1 MKRIFTVLLIA
12 LLLHTFSP
20 YFVAF
25 AEQNNYCDPIP
36 QDLIT
41 MIEGVPQDCIV
52 FDAPDGTVH
61 AYIIEEYGSS
71 LDGYRLTE
79 GQWEMIVGGGDVLN
93 YRDDARFVRHQANQL
108 RPDGTAYGDAQGFD
122 IVASGG
128 VYDSYHWNG
137 EYYTLCGWCDPE
149 RYNGIVMIQGTT
161 LKYFPQGSMVPEY
174 ETNTDDELTMY
185 SWTGFYQDRPATPEE
200 ARKRAAILPKSVQE
214 MFPGKTL
221 VEYRSYNSGTEA
233 EGVFASI
240 TNEEW
245 DKGYTLHTVTM
256 HFIAGQEEVYG
267 IHQADIPLSDQLK
280 DIDVQTLWE
289 NAHELLTQPGAID
302 SNRIP
307 VKGRVVDYAAQ
318 EDQLILLTED
328 DAGKRRILIAYQDAA
343 GVYTT
348 KETNVLPPDT
358 RLDTF
363 HAGENEIE
371 LEFNNQEW
379 GVGYHKTS
387 PDWEWRLNWVMGEDT
402 DRTDYT
408 VYWWGVSYS
417 SSGTDGDYQQGQLIG
432 SLENSNLMVT
442 DFVSIPRTLAE
453 LKQTLNQNNWAVV
466 CNPNP
471 EDRLYL
477 RPEAGNRDT
486 SLGKFYNGTPVKVLE
501 TESEWCH
508 VKIGLDGPEGWMMK
522 KYLVFGDQM
531 NSVEIAFPVKE
542 LKEEYQNET
551 AWSDPEKT
559 NHHGVLKDHTWHIM
573 GVYKDLYILFDDN
586 GNCAYAPVD
595 WFWEG
600 NG

>member
-1 MKRIFTVLLIA
+1 
-12 LLLHTFSP
+12 
-20 YFVAF
+20 
-25 AEQNNYCDPIP
+25 
-36 QDLIT
+36 
-41 MIEGVPQDCIV
+41 
-52 FDAPDGTVH
+52 
-61 AYIIEEYGSS
+61 
-71 LDGYRLTE
+71 
-79 GQWEMIVGGGDVLN
+79 
-93 YRDDARFVRHQANQL
+93 
-108 RPDGTAYGDAQGFD
+108 
-122 IVASGG
+122 
-128 VYDSYHWNG
+128 
-137 EYYTLCGWCDPE
+137 
-149 RYNGIVMIQGTT
+149 
-161 LKYFPQGSMVPEY
+161 
-174 ETNTDDELTMY
+174 
-185 SWTGFYQDRPATPEE
+185 
-200 ARKRAAILPKSVQE
+200 
-214 MFPGKTL
+214 
-221 VEYRSYNSGTEA
+221 
-233 EGVFASI
+233 
-240 TNEEW
+240 
-245 DKGYTLHTVTM
+245 M

-432 SLENSNLMVT
+432 SLENSNLMDT
-442 DFVSIPRTLAE
+442 DFVSIPRTLTA
-453 LKQTLNQNNWAVV
+453 LKQTLNQDNWAVV

-477 RPEAGNRDT
+477 RPEAGNRDK

-559 NHHGVLKDHTWHIM
+559 NHHGILKDHTWHIM
-573 GVYKDLYILFDDN
+573 GVYEDLYILFDDN

>member
-1 MKRIFTVLLIA
+1 MKRIFTVLLVA

-61 AYIIEEYGSS
+61 VYIIEEYGSS
-71 LDGYRLTE
+71 LDGYRLNK
-79 GQWEMIVGGGDVLN
+79 GQWEMIVGGSDVLN
-93 YRDDARFVRHQANQL
+93 CRDDARFVRHQANQL
-108 RPDGTAYGDAQGFD
+108 RPDGTTYGDDQGFD

-137 EYYTLCGWCDPE
+137 EYYTLCGWCDPV
-149 RYNGIVMIQGTT
+149 RYNGYVMIQGTT
-161 LKYFPQGSMVPEY
+161 LKYFPLGSMVPEY
-174 ETNTDDELTMY
+174 ETDTVDELTMY

-200 ARKRAAILPKSVQE
+200 ARKRAAILPQPIQE

-280 DIDVQTLWE
+280 DIDVQTLWK
-289 NAHELLTQPGAID
+289 NAHELLTQPGTID

-328 DAGKRRILIAYQDAA
+328 DDGQRRVMIAYQDAA

-348 KETNVLPPDT
+348 EETNVLPPDT

-477 RPEAGNRDT
+477 RPEAGNRDK

-573 GVYKDLYILFDDN
+573 GVYEDLYILFDDN